1 VTGVVELTAALIE
14 APSPNPPGDER
25 AVAAVATA
33 ALPVAPRVIAKAPE
47 RPNLLATLDF
57 GPGGRHLV
65 LCGHI
70 DTKPVGGAAWSVDP
84 FRATRDGDR
93 LYGLGSTDMKGA
105 VAAMILAA
113 SRVRL
118 ERGRLSLLLVA
129 DEEAGAAY
137 GAKVVA
143 PEIEADAIVIGEPCG
158 VETDFDRLPLVSRG
172 IARWRAVARG
182 RQGHSSLS
190 GGPSNAGVDAARA
203 VVALADGGPLA
214 APENR
219 DRLEGWELTL
229 NPALRY
235 DGGVGYG
242 VLPAEIAAI
251 CEVRLLPGTD
261 REALT
266 AELRARLNGVAL
278 EWDEVDWLEATAV
291 APGDPVAVAARRAL
305 GGQAPDSVFPG
316 TTDAAWLAPRA
327 PTLPALGP
335 GLLSRAHAADEWVS
349 IEALH
354 RTVELYVTL
363 AEEFCA
369 GNEPS
374 AATRD
379 SLTAR

>member
-1 VTGVVELTAALIE
+1 VTGVVELTAALIA

-25 AVAAVATA
+25 AVARVATE
-33 ALPVAPRVIAKAPE
+33 ALPVAPRVIARAPE
-47 RPNLLATLDF
+47 RPNLLAKLDF

-65 LCGHI
+65 LCGHL

-84 FRATRDGDR
+84 FSATIDGDR

-105 VAAMILAA
+105 VAAMIVAA
-113 SRVRL
+113 SRVRATQ
-118 ERGRLSLLLVA
+118 GRLSLLLVA

-143 PEIEADAIVIGEPCG
+143 SEIEADAIVIGEPCG
-158 VETDFDRLPLVSRG
+158 AEIDFDRLPLVSRG

-203 VVALADGGPLA
+203 IVALADGGPLT

-219 DRLEGWELTL
+219 FGLDGWELTL

-242 VLPAEIAAI
+242 VLPAEIAAL
-251 CEVRLLPGTD
+251 CEVRLLPGTSRD
-261 REALT
+261 ALT
-266 AELRARLNGVAL
+266 AELCERLNGVSL

-291 APGDPVAVAARRAL
+291 APDDPIAVAARRAL
-305 GGQAPDSVFPG
+305 GGGPPDSVFPG
-316 TTDAAWLAPRA
+316 TTDAAWLAPVA

-349 IEALH
+349 VEALR
-354 RTVELYVTL
+354 RTVDLYVAL

-369 GNEPS
+369 G
-374 AATRD
+374 
-379 SLTAR
+379 